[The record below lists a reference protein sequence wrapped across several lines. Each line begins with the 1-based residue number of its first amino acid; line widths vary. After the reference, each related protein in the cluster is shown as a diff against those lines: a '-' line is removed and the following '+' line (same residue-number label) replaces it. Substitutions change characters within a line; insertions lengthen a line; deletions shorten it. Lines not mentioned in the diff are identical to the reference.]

1 LRWDEDADRVH
12 RSGRNLPHP
21 EAHRRRVRDAGW
33 PPSGP
38 VPHPCQQGTLA
49 IAAVAEGLLITIG
62 ESLHNFART
71 GVELR
76 LFPGPAGVPGRRR
89 APPSARLESLVS
101 GS

>member
-1 LRWDEDADRVH
+1 MKMRIECIDQDETFRILKRIGAEWGMQA
-12 RSGRNLPHP
+12 GRLLGRF
-21 EAHRRRVRDAGW
+21 A
-33 PPSGP
+33 
-38 VPHPCQQGTLA
+38 HPCQQGTLA